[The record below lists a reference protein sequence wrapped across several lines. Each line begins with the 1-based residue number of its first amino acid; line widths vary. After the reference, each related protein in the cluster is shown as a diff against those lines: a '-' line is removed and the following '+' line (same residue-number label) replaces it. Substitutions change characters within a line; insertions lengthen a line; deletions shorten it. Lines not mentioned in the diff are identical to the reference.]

1 MFDGNNV
8 NKLLNLMNED
18 IFERINYK
26 IGGNFFLFIN
36 IIYFDDNNFKI
47 CIVNRR
53 VVRELE
59 MLLK

>member
-1 MFDGNNV
+1 
-8 NKLLNLMNED
+8 MNED
-18 IFERINYK
+18 IFEIINFK

-36 IIYFDDNNFKI
+36 IIYFDDNNFKY

-59 MLLK
+59 MLWK

>member
-1 MFDGNNV
+1 
-8 NKLLNLMNED
+8 MNED